1 MGKTPEGEAQSD
13 ILTDPDRPAPLR
25 LHRPFLLLWSGQ
37 TLSMVG
43 SEVSVLVLPL
53 IAVELLGATTFQTA
67 LLTFFGSL
75 AFLLISLPAGV
86 VVDRVDKRR
95 LMLGCDLARMVLIGS
110 IPVTALWGGVTLG
123 QLYAVVATAGALTVF
138 FDIAAQSYL
147 PVLVDRSQLADG
159 NGKLGAS
166 ASVAQLAGPSLAGAL
181 VTVMG
186 LARTVALDAA
196 SYALSVVSLL
206 LIRTPGP
213 PPEPPRAPTAAGTP
227 RAAAFRAAVAEGL
240 RFVLR
245 DPVLRAIV
253 ACTATSNFFITAIES
268 VQMVYLT
275 RTLHARP
282 AQIGLILGFGAVAGL
297 AGGLLAGRLSARVG
311 SARIIWVSLLVPG
324 VLYVLLPLA
333 GTGAGLTLYALGW
346 AALSLAA
353 VVYNTAQ
360 ISYRQAICPPELLG
374 RMNASVRWVVWG
386 TMPLGALFGGAL
398 GTWIGLRPCM
408 WLCALGAWAA
418 GLLLLLSPLRRMRDQ

>member
-1 MGKTPEGEAQSD
+1 M
-13 ILTDPDRPAPLR
+13 
-25 LHRPFLLLWSGQ
+25 HRPFLLLWSGQ

-43 SEVSVLVLPL
+43 SEVSVLILPL
-53 IAVELLGATTFQTA
+53 IAVKVLAASTFQTA

-86 VVDRVDKRR
+86 VVDRVHKRR
-95 LMLGCDLARMVLIGS
+95 LMLVCDLARMLLIGS
-110 IPVTALWGGVTLG
+110 IPVAAVLGSVTLG
-123 QLYAVVATAGALTVF
+123 QLYVVVSVVGALTVF

-147 PVLVDRSQLADG
+147 PLLVDRSLLADG

-181 VTVMG
+181 VSVMG
-186 LARTVALDAA
+186 LARTLVLDAA

-206 LIRTPGP
+206 LIRTPEPARAPGP
-213 PPEPPRAPTAAGTP
+213 PGTP
-227 RAAAFRAAVAEGL
+227 RGAAFRAAMAEGL

-245 DPVLRAIV
+245 HPVLRAIV

-268 VQMVYLT
+268 IQMVYLT

-282 AQIGLILGFGAVAGL
+282 AQICLILALGAVAGL
-297 AGGLLAGRLSARVG
+297 AGGLCAGRLSARVG
-311 SARIIWVSLLVPG
+311 SARIIWLSLLVPG
-324 VLYVLLPLA
+324 ALYVLLPLA
-333 GTGAGLTLYALGW
+333 RSGAGLALYAIGW
-346 AALSLAA
+346 AALSLSA

-386 TMPLGALFGGAL
+386 PMPLGALFGGSM
-398 GTWIGLRPCM
+398 GTWIGLRPSL
-408 WLCALGAWAA
+408 WICALGAWAA
-418 GLLLLLSPLRRMRDQ
+418 GLLLLLSPLRGMRGH

>member
-1 MGKTPEGEAQSD
+1 MGKTPEDEAQSE
-13 ILTDPDRPAPLR
+13 ILTDSDRPAPLR

-95 LMLGCDLARMVLIGS
+95 LMLGCDLARMLLIGS
-110 IPVTALWGGVTLG
+110 IPVAALCGGVTLG
-123 QLYAVVATAGALTVF
+123 QLYAVVAVAGALTVF
-138 FDIAAQSYL
+138 FDIASQSYL
-147 PVLVDRSQLADG
+147 PILVDRSQLADG

-186 LARTVALDAA
+186 LARTLTLDAA

-206 LIRTPGP
+206 LIRTP
-213 PPEPPRAPTAAGTP
+213 EPPRAPASPGTP
-227 RAAAFRAAVAEGL
+227 QGAAFRAAIAEGL

-245 DPVLRAIV
+245 DPILRAIV

-282 AQIGLILGFGAVAGL
+282 AQIGLILAFGAVAGL
-297 AGGLLAGRLSARVG
+297 AGGLFAGRLSARVG
-311 SARIIWVSLLVPG
+311 SARIIWVSVLVPG

-333 GTGAGLTLYALGW
+333 GSGAALTLYALGW

-408 WLCALGAWAA
+408 WLCALGAWGA
-418 GLLLLLSPLRRMRDQ
+418 GVLLLMSPLRGMRDQ